1 MTVPLDLG
9 ICNWIGMTF
18 SLVGKEKLDE
28 MEAGESVL
36 ASVPYKH
43 GLAFAATVGMG
54 IAGICY
60 KLGPDWMLMYY
71 ADHEKMP
78 PAVQAGMFGLYP
90 AMYTLGFL
98 FARELEKKKKRLGWA
113 AWAAA
118 FLGDLA
124 YIVIARDRLFKVG
137 TTDEYLRGEA
147 PSIFKSPLAPLLLV
161 GMPSAFPALY
171 YFSRKAGRK

>member
-54 IAGICY
+54 IAGIVSSGTSNKC
-60 KLGPDWMLMYY
+60 
-71 ADHEKMP
+71 AE
-78 PAVQAGMFGLYP
+78 
-90 AMYTLGFL
+90 
-98 FARELEKKKKRLGWA
+98 
-113 AWAAA
+113 
-118 FLGDLA
+118 GDLA
-124 YIVIARDRLFKVG
+124 FFTVIQRYIDGILKIVP
-137 TTDEYLRGEA
+137 EA
-147 PSIFKSPLAPLLLV
+147 QLL
-161 GMPSAFPALY
+161 
-171 YFSRKAGRK
+171 